1 MVHTSTSFFFIKMQ
15 IQVFKLGNC
24 GGGREE
30 ALEFNEKSKTFAG
43 N

>member
-1 MVHTSTSFFFIKMQ
+1 MVHTSTFFFIKMQ
-15 IQVFKLGNC
+15 IQFFC